1 MLEAVDKLDVF
12 DQLNGLNPFL
22 LLDGHGSRFEL
33 EFLEYIHNEKTKWN
47 CCIGLPYGTSYWQ
60 VGDSSEQ
67 NGCFKMALTKAKQ
80 ELVMKKNEAGLE
92 FAINRNDIVGLVR
105 KAWNASFAREETNRK
120 AVVHR
125 GWGPRPLNYNA
136 LTHPEILATKPGY
149 SNGSVLN
156 SLNTDVKPEELN
168 FGSGLAAT
176 LIEKIV
182 LHKNKEGACSGENAL
197 ENLRKRKATAEENL
211 KAQDKRIT
219 AGLLAA
225 AGKFHLSEDV
235 RDYVKQKT
243 ANAQQKEYTKKMKL
257 KDEYDE
263 LHAKVEEVK
272 TLNLPPKNGMQ
283 FSFEQW

>member
-1 MLEAVDKLDVF
+1 MPLLTLKYL
-12 DQLNGLNPFL
+12 QLNQA
-22 LLDGHGSRFEL
+22 
-33 EFLEYIHNEKTKWN
+33 IA
-47 CCIGLPYGTSYWQ
+47 TS
-60 VGDSSEQ
+60 
-67 NGCFKMALTKAKQ
+67 C
-80 ELVMKKNEAGLE
+80 
-92 FAINRNDIVGLVR
+92 
-105 KAWNASFAREETNRK
+105 
-120 AVVHR
+120 
-125 GWGPRPLNYNA
+125 
-136 LTHPEILATKPGY
+136 
-149 SNGSVLN
+149 
-156 SLNTDVKPEELN
+156 NTDVKPEELN

-176 LIEKIV
+176 LVEKIV

-272 TLNLPPKNGMQ
+272 RLNLPPEKWNAVQ
-283 FSFEQW
+283 L

>member
-1 MLEAVDKLDVF
+1 
-12 DQLNGLNPFL
+12 
-22 LLDGHGSRFEL
+22 
-33 EFLEYIHNEKTKWN
+33 
-47 CCIGLPYGTSYWQ
+47 
-60 VGDSSEQ
+60 
-67 NGCFKMALTKAKQ
+67 
-80 ELVMKKNEAGLE
+80 MKKNEAGLE

-176 LIEKIV
+176 LVEKIV

-197 ENLRKRKATAEENL
+197 EKLRKRKATAEENL

-225 AGKFHLSEDV
+225 TGKFHLSEDV